1 MTANTNRRW
10 LLASRPTG
18 EPSIENFTLDEAPV
32 PTPGD
37 GEALVRSHY
46 LSLDP
51 YMRGRMRDAKS
62 YVPPVELGAVMTGG
76 AVGEV
81 VASRDP
87 SLAAGDIVEGLLGW
101 QEYGVLPANQLR
113 RVDPGLAPIST
124 ALGILGMPGI
134 TAYFGLLEIGQ
145 PKAGETV
152 VVSAASG
159 AVGGIVGQIAKIKG
173 CRAVGIVGGPAK
185 ADYIRAELGYD
196 AAVDYKAG
204 GALTKAVAAA
214 CPDGVDVYF
223 DNVGGPVSDAVL
235 TRINFRA
242 RIPICGQIS
251 QYNLEKP
258 EMGPR
263 LTGLLLIN
271 RARMEGFI
279 VFDFIKR
286 YPEALKQLAEWLK
299 AGDLTYREDVI
310 DGFENMPAALI
321 RLLRGENF
329 GKQLVRVT
337 GL

>member
-1 MTANTNRRW
+1 MTASTNRRW
-10 LLASRPTG
+10 LLASRPKG
-18 EPSIENFTLDEAPV
+18 EPSADNFTLDEAPI

-37 GEALVRSHY
+37 GEALVRSLY

-62 YVPPVELGAVMTGG
+62 YVPPVELGAVMAGG
-76 AVGEV
+76 VVGEV
-81 VASRDP
+81 VDSRDP

-101 QEYGVLPANQLR
+101 QEYGVLPASQLR
-113 RVDPGLAPIST
+113 RVDPDLAPIST

-134 TAYFGLLEIGQ
+134 TAYFGLLDIGQ
-145 PKAGETV
+145 PQAGETV

-159 AVGGIVGQIAKIKG
+159 AVGGVVGQIAKIKG
-173 CRAVGIVGGPAK
+173 CRTVGIVGGPAK
-185 ADYIRAELGYD
+185 AEYIQAELGYD

-204 GALTKAVAAA
+204 SVLAKAVAAA

-223 DNVGGPVSDAVL
+223 DNVGGAVSDAVL
-235 TRINFRA
+235 TRINFHA
-242 RIPICGQIS
+242 RIPICGLIS
-251 QYNLEKP
+251 QYNLEAP
-258 EMGPR
+258 ELGPR

-286 YPEALKQLAEWLK
+286 YPEALAQLSAWLK
-299 AGDLTYREDVI
+299 AGDLTYREDIV

-337 GL
+337 DA

>member
-76 AVGEV
+76 VVGEV

-204 GALTKAVAAA
+204 GVLAKAVAAA

>member
-1 MTANTNRRW
+1 MTASTNRRW
-10 LLASRPTG
+10 LLASRPKG
-18 EPSIENFTLDEAPV
+18 EPSADNFTLDEAPI

-37 GEALVRSHY
+37 GEALVRSLY

-62 YVPPVELGAVMTGG
+62 YVPPVELGAVMAGG
-76 AVGEV
+76 VVGEV
-81 VASRDP
+81 VDSRDP

-101 QEYGVLPANQLR
+101 QEYGVLPASQLR
-113 RVDPGLAPIST
+113 RVDPDLAPIST
-124 ALGILGMPGI
+124 AVGILGMPGI
-134 TAYFGLLEIGQ
+134 TAYFGLLDIGQ
-145 PKAGETV
+145 PQAGETV

-159 AVGGIVGQIAKIKG
+159 AVGGVVGQIAKIKG
-173 CRAVGIVGGPAK
+173 CRTVGIVGGPAK
-185 ADYIRAELGYD
+185 AEYIQAELGYD

-204 GALTKAVAAA
+204 SVLAKAVAAA

-223 DNVGGPVSDAVL
+223 DNVGGAVSDAVL
-235 TRINFRA
+235 TRINFHA
-242 RIPICGQIS
+242 RIPICGLIS
-251 QYNLEKP
+251 QYNLEAP
-258 EMGPR
+258 ELGPR

-286 YPEALKQLAEWLK
+286 YPEALAQLSAWLK
-299 AGDLTYREDVI
+299 AGDLTYREDIV

-337 GL
+337 DA

>member
-10 LLASRPTG
+10 LLASRPAG
-18 EPSIENFTLDEAPV
+18 EPRVDNFTLDEAPV
-32 PTPGD
+32 PAPGD

-62 YVPPVELGAVMTGG
+62 YVPPVALGAVMTGG
-76 AVGEV
+76 VVGEV
-81 VASRDP
+81 VESRDP

-113 RVDPGLAPIST
+113 RVDPELAPIST
-124 ALGILGMPGI
+124 AVGILGMPGI

-145 PKAGETV
+145 PQAGETV

-159 AVGGIVGQIAKIKG
+159 AVGGVVGQIAKIKG
-173 CRAVGIVGGPAK
+173 CRTVGIVGGPAK
-185 ADYIRAELGYD
+185 ADYIQAELGYD

-204 GALTKAVAAA
+204 DRIGRAVAAA

-223 DNVGGPVSDAVL
+223 DNVGGRVSDAVL
-235 TRINFRA
+235 PRINLHA
-242 RIPICGQIS
+242 RIPVCGQIS

-263 LTGLLLIN
+263 LTGLLLVN

-286 YPEALKQLAEWLK
+286 YPEALSELAGWLK
-299 AGDLTYREDVI
+299 AGDLAYREDII

-337 GL
+337 GV

>member
-10 LLASRPTG
+10 LLASRPKG
-18 EPSIENFTLDEAPV
+18 EPSLDNFTLDEAPV
-32 PTPGD
+32 PVPGD

-76 AVGEV
+76 VVGEV
-81 VASRDP
+81 IDSRDP

-101 QEYGVLPANQLR
+101 REYGVLPASQLR
-113 RVDPGLAPIST
+113 RVDPELAPIST

-159 AVGGIVGQIAKIKG
+159 AVGGVVGQIAKIKG

-185 ADYIRAELGYD
+185 ADYIQAELGYD
-196 AAVDYKAG
+196 AAIDYKADG
-204 GALTKAVAAA
+204 VLARAVAAA

-223 DNVGGPVSDAVL
+223 DNVGGSVSDAVL
-235 TRINFRA
+235 TRINFHA
-242 RIPICGQIS
+242 RIPVCGLIS
-251 QYNLEKP
+251 QYNLEAP

-286 YPEALKQLAEWLK
+286 YPEALAQLAAWLK
-299 AGDLTYREDVI
+299 AGDLVYREDII

-337 GL
+337 DA